1 MPEKK
6 NTAPKVSGRLMN
18 KIADRWSKERGETGR
33 EREEREQRAKRMG
46 KLFEDIKKLIRDS
59 GCTPKEADQVL
70 GALHG
75 TSALI
80 VNGGDCT

>member
-6 NTAPKVSGRLMN
+6 NTAPKFSGRMMD
-18 KIADRWSKERGETGR
+18 KIADRWSKERGETAP
-33 EREEREQRAKRMG
+33 EREKREQRAKRME

-70 GALHG
+70 DALHG
-75 TSALI
+75 ASVLI
-80 VNGGDCT
+80 VEGGDLT